1 MLRQS
6 YTIFLR
12 RAENQPA
19 VAILFYEN
27 SDDSDQSD
35 ELGETFSEKTDG
47 ADYWAFLLFLSAL
60 TMS

>member
-19 VAILFYEN
+19 VAILFYGN
-27 SDDSDQSD
+27 SDDSDRSD
-35 ELGETFSEKTDG
+35 ELGETFLEKADG
-47 ADYWAFLLFLSAL
+47 ADYWVFLFSLSAL

>member
-12 RAENQPA
+12 RAEYQPK
-19 VAILFYEN
+19 VAILFYGN

-47 ADYWAFLLFLSAL
+47 ADYWAFLFSLNAL

>member
-19 VAILFYEN
+19 VAILFYGN
-27 SDDSDQSD
+27 FDDSEQQD
-35 ELGETFSEKTDG
+35 ELGETFLETADEV
-47 ADYWAFLLFLSAL
+47 DYWAFLLSFSVL
-60 TMS
+60 TIS

>member
-12 RAENQPA
+12 RAEYQPK
-19 VAILFYEN
+19 VAILFYGN

-47 ADYWAFLLFLSAL
+47 ADYWAFLFSFSAL

>member
-12 RAENQPA
+12 RAENQPK
-19 VAILFYEN
+19 VVLLFCGL
-27 SDDSDQSD
+27 SD
-35 ELGETFSEKTDG
+35 EEDQLDELKDVFSEKADE
-47 ADYWAFLLFLSAL
+47 ADYWAFLLSFSAL

>member
-19 VAILFYEN
+19 VAILFYGN
-27 SDDSDQSD
+27 FDDSEQSD
-35 ELGETFSEKTDG
+35 ELGETFSEKTDEV
-47 ADYWAFLLFLSAL
+47 DYWAFLLSFSAL

>member
-12 RAENQPA
+12 RAENQPK
-19 VAILFYEN
+19 VAILFCGL
-27 SDDSDQSD
+27 SDEEEQSD
-35 ELGETFSEKTDG
+35 ESEETFLEKADG
-47 ADYWAFLLFLSAL
+47 ADYWAFLFSLSVL

>member
-19 VAILFYEN
+19 VAILFYGN
-27 SDDSDQSD
+27 FDDSEQQD
-35 ELGETFSEKTDG
+35 ELGETFLETADEV
-47 ADYWAFLLFLSAL
+47 DYWTFLLSFSAL

>member
-19 VAILFYEN
+19 VAILFYGN
-27 SDDSDQSD
+27 SDDSDESD

-47 ADYWAFLLFLSAL
+47 ADYWAFFLSLSAL

>member
-19 VAILFYEN
+19 VAILFYGN
-27 SDDSDQSD
+27 SDDSEQSD
-35 ELGETFSEKTDG
+35 ELEETSSEKADG
-47 ADYWAFLLFLSAL
+47 ADYWAFLLPFSAL

>member
-19 VAILFYEN
+19 VAILFNGN

-35 ELGETFSEKTDG
+35 ELGETFSEKADEV
-47 ADYWAFLLFLSAL
+47 DYWAFLFSLSAL

>member
-19 VAILFYEN
+19 VAILFYGN

-35 ELGETFSEKTDG
+35 ELGETFSEKTDE
-47 ADYWAFLLFLSAL
+47 ADYWAFLLSFSAL

>member
-19 VAILFYEN
+19 VAILFYGN
-27 SDDSDQSD
+27 SDDSDRSD
-35 ELGETFSEKTDG
+35 ELGEIFLETADE
-47 ADYWAFLLFLSAL
+47 ADYWAFLLSFSAL

>member
-19 VAILFYEN
+19 VAILFCGLSTEE
-27 SDDSDQSD
+27 DQSD
-35 ELGETFSEKTDG
+35 ELGETFSAKTDE
-47 ADYWAFLLFLSAL
+47 ADYWAFLLSFSAL